1 MCEHINGLIN
11 EAKRLSNKR
20 EQLTNTCDD
29 LDSDVDENNG
39 KIIDKTLGKN
49 KNKKHY
55 LTSLV

>member
-39 KIIDKTLGKN
+39 KIIDKTLAD
-49 KNKKHY
+49 
-55 LTSLV
+55 LLC